1 MGLMTHESLDKVM
14 NLSICIFEAL
24 DSVFDIKNEDISPS
38 VQIHMEQ
45 TNQLFYD
52 HFQGQI

>member
-1 MGLMTHESLDKVM
+1 MTHESLDKVM